1 MTAKG
6 KITAARIAAGD
17 RILVKHYTAENVA
30 DLSVLKYL
38 GADHALGVST
48 TKTGEGVT
56 VARVLKVEAKLV
68 TGGRRDRRVYDIHT
82 TEGVLGDN
90 APAQTMIL
98 APEDAAGVKRAHV
111 EALAAN
117 EAYDRTAALAE
128 EALAKRAAA
137 PAPVEFTAEERQ
149 ELAEDYRTS
158 GALDEVHADALVE
171 YAARAVID
179 QNAAWLTRHDC
190 DRATFEN
197 VQALIVK
204 DHEEALALNPAQ
216 VVIGSASAET
226 PGTVAYSQDREDLT
240 LHSQDGKVD
249 NMNNDANAT
258 QTADRE
264 NLRRG
269 TEQMYG
275 WEKAI
280 LRRAA
285 TIASDQGHQGEPLP
299 THIRIAEDVLI
310 TAAHDEANLMNTE
323 TAPDQPTA
331 ERHTGSSVVKLIEKV
346 WDRIRADH
354 PELPEVVVTTGSG
367 EGVKWGHF
375 RADSWKLEGTDGRFH
390 EFFLASEALAK
401 GAHQVLQTT
410 IHEAAHTISKV
421 RGIKDTS
428 RQGRWHNAAFK
439 KAAEELGLEHKGS
452 KADASHGFSFVTLT
466 QTTKDKYADLLAE
479 LDQELK
485 LTGLLPFWLGG
496 KDEQGG
502 EDERGGEKITGKP
515 TKGGGEGT
523 KSGPLKATCQC
534 EEPVI
539 IRLSQKVLDLAVV
552 RCDGC
557 ESLFRAA

>member
-38 GADHALGVST
+38 GAEHALGIST

-56 VARVLKVEAKLV
+56 VARVLRVEAKLV
-68 TGGRRDRRVYDIHT
+68 TGGRRDRRVYDIYT
-82 TEGVLGDN
+82 TEGLLGDN
-90 APAQTMIL
+90 APAQTLTL

-137 PAPVEFTAEERQ
+137 AAPAPVEFTAEE
-149 ELAEDYRTS
+149 EAERAAAGETPI
-158 GALDEVHADALVE
+158 EAD
-171 YAARAVID
+171 
-179 QNAAWLTRHDC
+179 QRHQD
-190 DRATFEN
+190 
-197 VQALIVK
+197 
-204 DHEEALALNPAQ
+204 EALAAPGFDPEAGATAPDANRHASQ
-216 VVIGSASAET
+216 TGGVIRIE
-226 PGTVAYSQDREDLT
+226 PGTPQMVQLVGRVLRTEPLTFNLPELLT

-249 NMNNDANAT
+249 NMTKTSDT
-258 QTADRE
+258 QT
-264 NLRRG
+264 
-269 TEQMYG
+269 
-275 WEKAI
+275 
-280 LRRAA
+280 
-285 TIASDQGHQGEPLP
+285 P
-299 THIRIAEDVLI
+299 AE
-310 TAAHDEANLMNTE
+310 TT
-323 TAPDQPTA
+323 PA

-346 WDRIRADH
+346 WDRIRVDH

-375 RADSWKLEGTDGRFH
+375 RPESWKLEGTDGRFH

-466 QTTKDKYADLLAE
+466 QATKDRYADLLAE

-515 TKGGGEGT
+515 TRGGGEGT

-534 EEPVI
+534 AEPVI
-539 IRLSQKVLDLAVV
+539 IRLSQKVLDMGVV
-552 RCDGC
+552 KCTDCD
-557 ESLFRAA
+557 ELFRAA

>member
-6 KITAARIAAGD
+6 KITAARVTAGD
-17 RILVKHYTAENVA
+17 RILVKHYNAENVA
-30 DLSVLKYL
+30 DLSVLQYL
-38 GADHALGVST
+38 GAEHALGIST

-56 VARVLKVEAKLV
+56 VARVLRVEAKLV

-82 TEGVLGDN
+82 TEGILGN
-90 APAQTMIL
+90 NVPTQTMWL
-98 APEDAAGVKRAHV
+98 APEDAAGIKRAHA
-111 EALAAN
+111 EALELDKVY
-117 EAYDRTAALAE
+117 EAYPLAE
-128 EALAKRAAA
+128 EFTALTVPDGGAVYKIYMRTVQHYAVEGLKGITCQCRMAAFDIETLAKNHQRSSRITPGWSLVRAAA
-137 PAPVEFTAEERQ
+137 PPDANR
-149 ELAEDYRTS
+149 
-158 GALDEVHADALVE
+158 HA
-171 YAARAVID
+171 I
-179 QNAAWLTRHDC
+179 QTGG
-190 DRATFEN
+190 
-197 VQALIVK
+197 
-204 DHEEALALNPAQ
+204 
-216 VVIGSASAET
+216 VVRIE
-226 PGTVAYSQDREDLT
+226 PGTPEMTQLVGRVLRTEPLTFNLPALT

-249 NMNNDANAT
+249 NMTETSET
-258 QTADRE
+258 QT
-264 NLRRG
+264 
-269 TEQMYG
+269 
-275 WEKAI
+275 
-280 LRRAA
+280 
-285 TIASDQGHQGEPLP
+285 P
-299 THIRIAEDVLI
+299 AE
-310 TAAHDEANLMNTE
+310 TT
-323 TAPDQPTA
+323 PA

-410 IHEAAHTISKV
+410 IHEAAHTISKA

-466 QTTKDKYADLLAE
+466 QATKEKYADLLAE

-496 KDEQGG
+496 KDEDEKGG
-502 EDERGGEKITGKP
+502 ERITGKP
-515 TKGGGEGT
+515 TKGGGDGT
-523 KSGPLKATCQC
+523 KSGPLKATCTC

-539 IRLSQKVLDLAVV
+539 IRLSQKVLDLGVV
-552 RCDGC
+552 KCTECD
-557 ESLFRAA
+557 ELFTAA

>member
-38 GADHALGVST
+38 GAEHALGIST

-82 TEGVLGDN
+82 TEGILGDN
-90 APAQTMIL
+90 APAQTLTL
-98 APEDAAGVKRAHV
+98 APEDAAGIKRAHV

-137 PAPVEFTAEERQ
+137 PVPVEFTAEERQ
-149 ELAEDYRTS
+149 ELTEDYRTS
-158 GALDEVHADALVE
+158 GALDEAHHEALVE
-171 YAARAVID
+171 YAARAAID
-179 QNAAWLTRHDC
+179 QTAAWLTRHDC

-197 VQALIVK
+197 VQALILK
-204 DHEEALALNPAQ
+204 DHEEALEVDQ
-216 VVIGSASAET
+216 E
-226 PGTVAYSQDREDLT
+226 DEDLT

-249 NMNNDANAT
+249 NMTETSET
-258 QTADRE
+258 QT
-264 NLRRG
+264 
-269 TEQMYG
+269 
-275 WEKAI
+275 
-280 LRRAA
+280 
-285 TIASDQGHQGEPLP
+285 P
-299 THIRIAEDVLI
+299 AE
-310 TAAHDEANLMNTE
+310 TT
-323 TAPDQPTA
+323 PA

-375 RADSWKLEGTDGRFH
+375 RPESWKLEGTDGRFH

-410 IHEAAHTISKV
+410 IHEAAHTISKG

-466 QTTKDKYADLLAE
+466 QATKDKYADLLAE